1 VARPLNTTH
10 YIIRGGAGCQ
20 APPIGSA
27 LSSLSFRDLKT
38 KSLDDVEQKDR
49 GFFFFHRELSIS
61 V

>member
-49 GFFFFHRELSIS
+49 GFFFFS
-61 V
+61 